1 MPFIL
6 RRLAFYLVAAWVAI
20 TLNFFIPRAM
30 PGNPVAIILAKF
42 PGLSPEAYKAL
53 GRCSAAPSRTGSLW
67 SQYVTYLGDVF
78 HFNFGTDLA
87 NFPTPVSRSWARR
100 SRGRWSWSAPRR

>member
-30 PGNPVAIILAKF
+30 PGNPVQIILAKF
-42 PGLSPEAYKAL
+42 PNLTPDADKAL
-53 GRCSAAPSRTGSLW
+53 AQMLGGSLAKGSLW
-67 SQYVTYLGDVF
+67 SQYVTYLSHVF
-78 HFNFGTDLA
+78 HLQLRHRPRELPDAG
-87 NFPTPVSRSWARR
+87 VHRSWRRR
-100 SRGRWSWSAPRR
+100 SRGR